1 MKKFILSLLA
11 ISTSF
16 LIHAQN
22 EHNLV
27 PNPSFEEV
35 DGKIKSA
42 GQVTLAS
49 PWKAVNMQ
57 PVDLYSADA
66 KNDEFGVPENKY
78 GEEKAKTGNNYAGV
92 AFYGYRGRMPRTYL
106 GTQLTNP
113 LIAGKEYCLKF
124 HVSMSDRSK
133 YASNNIS
140 MSISKEEIVEMS
152 EQNLSLEPHAQ
163 SYTNKVFDQQ
173 FLWEP
178 ICRTYTAKGGEQY
191 IVIGNFK
198 TDEETTTEAVRLSRE
213 FSGRQEYNAYYYID
227 DVSVIAVE
235 KLSSPKDCMCDKIA
249 GGAMKVEYKEFGT
262 EESQRASAK
271 KTYLVNS
278 DGSKAESTISKNES
292 AAAAV
297 AVTEVKE
304 AAYSPEN
311 TEVMFASTKFNL
323 ASAEASKVDELA
335 DYLKAHPDKKVEVI
349 GHCDPSESEVKI
361 LGKRRAFMI
370 KKELVDRGVN
380 DSQISYVG
388 IETAEPKD
396 KSKPAS
402 NQRVTFVIK

>member
-1 MKKFILSLLA
+1 MKKFILSLIA
-11 ISTSF
+11 ISTS
-16 LIHAQN
+16 LIIYAQS

-42 GQVTLAS
+42 GQVTLAT

-106 GTQLTNP
+106 GTKLTNP

-140 MSISKEEIVEMS
+140 MNISKEEIVEMS

-178 ICRTYTAKGGEQY
+178 ICRTYTAKGGEQF

-198 TDEETTTEAVRLSRE
+198 TDEETTTETVRLSRE

-235 KLSSPKDCMCDKIA
+235 KLSNPKDCMCDNIA

-278 DGSKAESTISKNES
+278 DGTKAESTINKNEAAS
-292 AAAAV
+292 TAAA
-297 AVTEVKE
+297 TEDNKAE
-304 AAYSPEN
+304 YNPEN
-311 TEVMFASTKFNL
+311 IEVMFAAKKFDL
-323 ASAEASKVDELA
+323 ASAETSKIDELA
-335 DYLKAHPDKKVEVI
+335 DYLKANPDKKVEVR
-349 GHCDPSESEVKI
+349 GHCDPSESAVKI

-380 DSQISYVG
+380 DSQISYIG

-396 KSKPAS
+396 KSKPAL
-402 NQRVTFVIK
+402 NQRVTFAIK